1 MYKYRHQVDVYIHIY
16 LQQAQHSSCGTWAT
30 PMAPASQHI
39 EGGHHLCVFLCEN
52 QIRVLWSQSYTLR
65 ETDVTQPSVSVVCLR
80 GCCVLVMACK
90 LNHMPTEVS
99 GALHAPHL
107 LLRAISCCGV

>member
-1 MYKYRHQVDVYIHIY
+1 MFIAYISM
-16 LQQAQHSSCGTWAT
+16 ASSLILFFTHDHVS
-30 PMAPASQHI
+30 MAPASQHT

-52 QIRVLWSQSYTLR
+52 QIRALWSQSYTLR

-90 LNHMPTEVS
+90 LNHMHTEVS